1 MSVIPYITPLF
12 QWLKLK
18 ARGDK
23 SIWGCVIILFIFSIL
38 VVYSTSG
45 FLKDV
50 NPKRFGHYLT
60 KQLIFI
66 SVGILIV
73 YLGHILKYLI
83 YGRFALIAFLASIVL
98 LLYTLLFGVN
108 INDGTR
114 WVRIPGINLTFQSS
128 DFAKVALV
136 LFLSRFL
143 AKNQERIGNFS
154 RSFLPMLLSILC
166 VALLIAPS
174 NLSTAIIVTTTG
186 FVLLFIG
193 RAKIKHL
200 LLSVLIVFGLP
211 LGSLIGISEI
221 YYDKSTNESKPLPEY
236 LQISRVP
243 VWIKRVQ
250 TYLHHRQG
258 ETHMNFQNQQANIAI
273 VRGGLFGVGPG
284 NSTQKYF
291 LPLAYSDFIY
301 AIIVEEYGI
310 VTGIFILGIYLFFLY
325 RCILIFRRCPHGFGG
340 LLCIGLSLIF
350 VFQALVSILVNVD
363 LAPTTGIGL
372 PLISMGGSSYV
383 FNCLSIGIILSIA
396 RNIEE
401 LEGEG
406 KRKKQNLGAQNAKKY
421 G

>member
-1 MSVIPYITPLF
+1 MSVNLYILPFF
-12 QWLKLK
+12 QRIKRK

-23 SIWGCVIILFIFSIL
+23 SIWACVIILFIFSIL

-60 KQLIFI
+60 KQMIFI

-73 YLGHILKYLI
+73 YLGHILNYLI
-83 YGRFALIAFLASIVL
+83 YGRFAMVAFVVANIL

-114 WVRIPGINLTFQSS
+114 WVRIPGVNLTFQSS
-128 DFAKVALV
+128 DFAKLALI

-143 AKNQERIGNFS
+143 FKHRGRMGDFR

-166 VALLIAPS
+166 VAILIAPS
-174 NLSTAIIVTTTG
+174 NLSTAVIVILTG

-193 RAKIKHL
+193 RARITHLVLSFTLVL
-200 LLSVLIVFGLP
+200 LLP
-211 LGSLIGISEI
+211 IGILLGLSEL
-221 YYDKSTNESKPLPEY
+221 YYDKEIHGMKPLPEY
-236 LQISRVP
+236 LQVSRVP

-250 TYLHHRQG
+250 SYMHKEQG
-258 ETHMNFQNQQANIAI
+258 VSHMNFQNQQANIAI

-301 AIIVEEYGI
+301 AIIVEEYGLFA
-310 VTGIFILGIYLFFLY
+310 GIFIIGIYLFFLY
-325 RCILIFRRCPHGFGG
+325 RCIMIFRRCPHGFGG
-340 LLCIGLSLIF
+340 ILCIGLSLIF

-401 LEGEG
+401 MEGGNNKG
-406 KRKKQNLGAQNAKKY
+406 KLAKI
-421 G
+421 